1 MSEEKKK
8 LPNEPKSWEI
18 PKKRWVGG
26 FYDDHEPNGYSLED
40 EYGWTSR
47 DQKEMYDEAIR
58 DLQAQI
64 NVAQKQQKKV
74 TKKKVVKKK
83 K

>member
-8 LPNEPKSWEI
+8 FPNEIDPWEL
-18 PKKRWVGG
+18 PRKRWTGS

-47 DQKEMYDEAIR
+47 DQKEMYNDAIR
-58 DLQAQI
+58 DLQVQI
-64 NVAQKQQKKV
+64 NVAQEQKKKV

>member
-1 MSEEKKK
+1 MSEKKK
-8 LPNEPKSWEI
+8 KFSNDSKPWEI
-18 PKKRWVGG
+18 PKKRWTGS

-47 DQKEMYDEAIR
+47 EQKEIYNDAIR

-64 NVAQKQQKKV
+64 NVAQE
-74 TKKKVVKKK
+74 KKK
-83 K
+83 KKTVVEKKKKK